1 MVIMSKNDMHISGSG
16 TIAAGEYG
24 SIHVSG
30 SGKINGSV
38 SCTDLHC
45 SGSAKADGDIVCSG
59 DIKCSGSFHC
69 SGNIETGSIS
79 CSGAAK
85 INGAI
90 KANTIKASGAVK
102 ASDMEAERIVISG
115 GCGVSGLM
123 NAETVEI
130 NLGGKCSVGSIGCGK
145 LTVKLGAGSGW
156 LWLGHRRDD
165 LLEVGTIEGD
175 EIELENTTADIVR
188 GKNVII
194 GKNCSIKTVE
204 YSGNL
209 TVDGESTVKQQTKI

>member
-1 MVIMSKNDMHISGSG
+1 MSKNDMHISGSG

-24 SIHVSG
+24 NVKISG
-30 SGKINGSV
+30 SGKINGSI
-38 SCTDLHC
+38 SCTELHC
-45 SGSAKADGDIVCSG
+45 SGSAKADGDILCSG

-69 SGNIETGSIS
+69 SGNIDAGSIT

-85 INGAI
+85 IGEAI
-90 KANTIKASGAVK
+90 KANTIKASGAIK
-102 ASDMEAERIVISG
+102 ATDMEAERIVLSG
-115 GCGVSGLM
+115 GCGVSGLL

-130 NLGGKCSVGSIGCGK
+130 NLGGKCSVGSIGGGK
-145 LTVKLGAGSGW
+145 ITVKLGGGSGF
-156 LWLGHRRDD
+156 WLGRRRDD
-165 LLEVGTIEGD
+165 LLETGTIEGD

-209 TVDGESTVKQQTKI
+209 IVDGSSTVKQQTKI